1 MSETAKL
8 ELDGKTI
15 ELPVVTGT
23 ENEKAIDIRT
33 LRAETGY
40 ITLDNGFGNTGSCK
54 SAITFLNGEKGIL
67 KYRGYPIEQ
76 LAEGSRFMEVA
87 YLLVHGKLPSSTELN
102 FFEEKLTSF
111 ATLPEGITKIL
122 DQFPPMHTRW
132 GLCLQ

>member
-40 ITLDNGFGNTGSCK
+40 ITLDNGFGNTGSCGGANF
-54 SAITFLNGEKGIL
+54 SQWRKG
-67 KYRGYPIEQ
+67 Y
-76 LAEGSRFMEVA
+76 S
-87 YLLVHGKLPSSTELN
+87 
-102 FFEEKLTSF
+102 
-111 ATLPEGITKIL
+111 KI
-122 DQFPPMHTRW
+122 
-132 GLCLQ
+132 